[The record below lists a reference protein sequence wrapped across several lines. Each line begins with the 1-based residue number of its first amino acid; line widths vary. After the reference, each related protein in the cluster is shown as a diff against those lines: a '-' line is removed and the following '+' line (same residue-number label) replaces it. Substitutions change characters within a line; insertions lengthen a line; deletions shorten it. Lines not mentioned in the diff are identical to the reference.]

1 MRYRLQPRS
10 AHDQPT
16 THHQSSSELCHPSLL
31 LNSEALG
38 PRRSHPDMFA
48 RTSRAPYIC
57 SKCLSK
63 QRSRRLY
70 SSETTTHLPPS
81 SGAAKLTTRRLISLH
96 GIDAPKFLQ
105 GIITNN
111 VKTSGPESTKG
122 FYTAFLTAQGKV
134 LHDSFVYPTLGS
146 EWHAQQ
152 GANGE
157 EHGYLVEVDAEQVDN
172 LMKHLKRHKLRSKF
186 KLRVVEDGELDVWS
200 LWREGDRWTAHGSQE
215 GGAEGVI
222 GMTDARAPGMGQR
235 LLIPGGRGRRTA
247 EDVEEAPLS
256 AYTLR
261 RYLRGVP
268 EGQTE
273 MPRDD
278 CLPMNCNIDIMGGID
293 FKKGCYLGQE
303 LTIRTH
309 HTGVVRRRT
318 LPVVLYELGSE
329 PPENL
334 GVVRPLT
341 DSNFAVA
348 DIKRND
354 KRKRSTG
361 KLIGTVGNIGLGMC
375 RLEQM
380 TDLTISGEP
389 SPFTPEDRF
398 LVQWADGKEMGVK
411 AFVPDWVRGG
421 IRAPKVQKRVQ

>member
-1 MRYRLQPRS
+1 
-10 AHDQPT
+10 
-16 THHQSSSELCHPSLL
+16 
-31 LNSEALG
+31 
-38 PRRSHPDMFA
+38 MFA
-48 RTSRAPYIC
+48 RASKAPYIC
-57 SKCLSK
+57 SQCLSK
-63 QRSRRLY
+63 RSNTRLF
-70 SSETTTHLPPS
+70 STESTPSPSS

-111 VKTSGPESTKG
+111 VKTSGPEATKG
-122 FYTAFLTAQGKV
+122 FYAAFLTAPGKV
-134 LHDSFVYPTLGS
+134 LHDTFVYPTPGS
-146 EWHAQQ
+146 EWHAQLA
-152 GANGE
+152 GTSNGE
-157 EHGYLVEVDAEQVDN
+157 EPGYLVEVDAEQVDV

-186 KLRVVEDGELDVWS
+186 KMRVVEDGELNVWS
-200 LWREGDRWTAHGSQE
+200 VWREGDRWTAHGSTDDTN
-215 GGAEGVI
+215 GLI
-222 GMTDARAPGMGQR
+222 GLTDARAPGMGQR
-235 LLIPGGRGRRTA
+235 LIVPGANRKLL
-247 EDVEEAPLS
+247 EDVEEAPLE

-268 EGQTE
+268 EGQKE

-318 LPVVLYELGSE
+318 LPVALYGKGNE
-329 PPENL
+329 PPEKL
-334 GVVRPLT
+334 EFDSSATSLALDGT
-341 DSNFAVA
+341 DIRR
-348 DIKRND
+348 DD

-361 KLIGTVGNIGLGMC
+361 KLIANVGNIGLGMC

-398 LVQWADGKEMGVK
+398 LVASAEGEEMGVK
-411 AFVPDWVRGG
+411 AFVPDWMRGR
-421 IRAPKVQKRVQ
+421 IRGPKVQKRVQ

>member
-1 MRYRLQPRS
+1 M
-10 AHDQPT
+10 
-16 THHQSSSELCHPSLL
+16 
-31 LNSEALG
+31 
-38 PRRSHPDMFA
+38 
-48 RTSRAPYIC
+48 PYTC
-57 SKCLSK
+57 SQCLSK
-63 QRSRRLY
+63 QHSTRPY
-70 SSETTTHLPPS
+70 STSSTQLQPPS
-81 SGAAKLTTRRLISLH
+81 SGAARLTTRRLISLH

-111 VKTSGPESTKG
+111 VKTSGPDATKG
-122 FYTAFLTAQGKV
+122 MYAAFLTAQGKV
-134 LHDSFVYPTLGS
+134 LHDSFVHPTLGS
-146 EWHAQQ
+146 QWHAVEA
-152 GANGE
+152 GNGSGE
-157 EHGYLVEVDAEQVDN
+157 EHGYLVEVDADQVDV

-186 KLRVVEDGELDVWS
+186 KLRLVEDGELDVWS
-200 LWREGDRWTAHGSQE
+200 IWREGDRWTAHGSQE
-215 GGAEGVI
+215 GGLDGVI

-235 LLIPGGRGRRTA
+235 LILPGGERKVL
-247 EDVEEAPLS
+247 ENVEEAPLS

-268 EGQTE
+268 EGQKE

-278 CLPMNCNIDIMGGID
+278 CLPMNCNFDIMGGID

-318 LPVVLYELGSE
+318 LPVILYELGSK
-329 PPENL
+329 PPEKL
-334 GVVRPLT
+334 ADGLFGT
-341 DSNFAVA
+341 YDDFGAA

-354 KRKRSTG
+354 KRQRSTG
-361 KLIGTVGNIGLGMC
+361 KLIASVGNVGLGMC

-389 SPFTPEDRF
+389 SAFTLEDRF
-398 LVQWADGKEMGVK
+398 FTQNADGQEVGVK
-411 AFVPDWVRGG
+411 AFVPDWIRGG

>member
-1 MRYRLQPRS
+1 
-10 AHDQPT
+10 
-16 THHQSSSELCHPSLL
+16 
-31 LNSEALG
+31 
-38 PRRSHPDMFA
+38 MFA
-48 RTSRAPYIC
+48 RASKAPYIC
-57 SKCLSK
+57 SQCLSK
-63 QRSRRLY
+63 RSSVRLY
-70 SSETTTHLPPS
+70 STESTPSPPS
-81 SGAAKLTTRRLISLH
+81 SGASKLTTRRLISVH
-96 GIDAPKFLQ
+96 GLDAPKFLQ

-111 VKTSGPESTKG
+111 VKTSGPEATKG
-122 FYTAFLTAQGKV
+122 FYAAFLTAPGKV
-134 LHDSFVYPTLGS
+134 LHDSFVYPTIGS

-152 GANGE
+152 AGNANGE
-157 EHGYLVEVDAEQVDN
+157 EPGYLVEVDAEQVDV

-186 KLRVVEDGELDVWS
+186 KMRVVQDGELDVWS
-200 LWREGDRWTAHGSQE
+200 VWGEGDRWTAHTGQE
-215 GGAEGVI
+215 ETNGII

-235 LLIPGGRGRRTA
+235 LIIPGEGRKML
-247 EDVEEAPLS
+247 EDVEEAPLA

-268 EGQTE
+268 EGQKE

-318 LPVVLYELGSE
+318 LPVSLYEMGSE
-329 PPENL
+329 PPEKLEFVQSATNL
-334 GVVRPLT
+334 TFDG
-341 DSNFAVA
+341 A
-348 DIKRND
+348 DIRRDD

-361 KLIGTVGNIGLGMC
+361 KLIANVGNIGLGMC

-389 SPFTPEDRF
+389 SSYKPEDRF
-398 LVQWADGKEMGVK
+398 LVQNADGQELGLK
-411 AFVPDWVRGG
+411 AFVPDWMRGK
-421 IRAPKVQKRVQ
+421 IRGPKVQKRVQ